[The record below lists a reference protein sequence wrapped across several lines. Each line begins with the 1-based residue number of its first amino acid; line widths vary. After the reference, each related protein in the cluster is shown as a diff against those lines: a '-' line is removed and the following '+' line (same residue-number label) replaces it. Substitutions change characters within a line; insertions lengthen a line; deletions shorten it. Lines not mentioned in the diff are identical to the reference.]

1 MYKKTVEYENYD
13 GEFVTQDLYFN
24 MTAVEVSRFAA
35 KYGRETGQDF
45 TDYMLSV
52 IAKGDVFQSVAL
64 IGDLVLEAYGR
75 RVDSNRFSKRKDIKD
90 EFVESPAF
98 DAFVD
103 LIMMDEQTSTDFAKN
118 VLASSKMA
126 QRNLQEGI
134 KAGGIQTNGLSI
146 STETLEKLTA
156 DEQTPAPVA
165 EGVSEDADL
174 KSEFEAFLA
183 QRNANK

>member
-1 MYKKTVEYENYD
+1 M
-13 GEFVTQDLYFN
+13 
-24 MTAVEVSRFAA
+24 
-35 KYGRETGQDF
+35 
-45 TDYMLSV
+45 
-52 IAKGDVFQSVAL
+52 
-64 IGDLVLEAYGR
+64 EAYGR
-75 RVDSNRFSKRKDIKD
+75 RIDSNRFSKRKDIKD

-98 DAFVD
+98 DTFVD

-126 QRNLQEGI
+126 QRNLHEGI
-134 KAGGIQTNGLSI
+134 KAGGIKTNGLSI

-156 DEQTPAPVA
+156 DEPTPAPVA
-165 EGVSEDADL
+165 EGVTEDADL